1 MAHPQK
7 HIDHLAD
14 EAVDHDLVAQLSPDR
29 ATQLRNKQRASDLR
43 ARIGILEQRIARLT
57 RDHPEK

>member
-1 MAHPQK
+1 MVHPQK

-14 EAVDHDLVAQLSPDR
+14 EAIDLDLVAQLSPDH
-29 ATQLRNKQRASDLR
+29 ATRIRNQQRASDLR
-43 ARIGILEQRIARLT
+43 TRIGILKQRIARLK